1 MFTINRSLCEIEFE
15 NINLENIDVDVM
27 EYLWFKI
34 RERFENPTNNIEG
47 HL

>member
-1 MFTINRSLCEIEFE
+1 MFTINRGLCEIEFK

-34 RERFENPTNNIEG
+34 RERY
-47 HL
+47 